1 MSGEQSLQ
9 ELVTGMVA
17 SLANTH
23 RQLDEISN
31 RQAEALRDDVRLIK
45 REILPAQSLR
55 FDEFPYLRSV
65 RAEQSA
71 GTPSHDFSQR
81 LAPGRPRRHRARAAS
96 CLRLHVVAGVPVV
109 GMRAL
114 LGGALLL
121 TG

>member
-71 GTPSHDFSQR
+71 GN
-81 LAPGRPRRHRARAAS
+81 A
-96 CLRLHVVAGVPVV
+96 
-109 GMRAL
+109 
-114 LGGALLL
+114 
-121 TG
+121 